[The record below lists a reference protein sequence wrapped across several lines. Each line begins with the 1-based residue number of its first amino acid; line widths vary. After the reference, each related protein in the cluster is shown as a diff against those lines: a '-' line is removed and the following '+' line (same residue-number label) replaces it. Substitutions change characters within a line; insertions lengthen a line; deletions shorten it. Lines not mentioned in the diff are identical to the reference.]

1 MNEWKQVF
9 LLARRSLMVFTVAVL
24 LGMASVFG
32 LGVLADNLKG
42 EVAQLT
48 GAMQEQQT
56 QLDAKQ
62 ADLLNMQTH
71 IRRYEALRSQ
81 GLVGEPD
88 RALWV
93 ELLQESHRQLG
104 LPGVITVQLQGARP
118 LAAGA
123 AVAVPAAE
131 VSPTAPLVH
140 DLQFEIR
147 DSLETDVLALI
158 EDYRT
163 KVKGRFRVN
172 ACKLQDPKDSGLTV
186 QCVLRFISLPLASEI
201 VPSS

>member
-1 MNEWKQVF
+1 MNEWKPVL
-9 LLARRSLMVFTVAVL
+9 LLARRSLIVFTVAVL
-24 LGMASVFG
+24 LSMASVFG

-42 EVAQLT
+42 RVAQLK
-48 GAMQEQQT
+48 GSMQEQQT

-62 ADLLNMQTH
+62 ADLLNMQTR

-104 LPGVITVQLQGARP
+104 LPGVIAVQLQGAKP
-118 LAAGA
+118 LATGA

-131 VSPTAPLVH
+131 VSSTDPLVH

-172 ACKLQDPKDSGLTV
+172 ACKLQDPKDSGLNV
-186 QCVLRFISLPLASEI
+186 QCVLRFISLPLASKI
-201 VPSS
+201 VPPS